1 MDSVG
6 DALLGVFM
14 LAFLALVLFFM
25 GRAILFL
32 MVEPVFVFACNRP
45 LYVHAYL
52 RTKRLD
58 ETLRA
63 QLRRENRFY
72 ARLSTK
78 RQRYFDHRVVR
89 FLECYEFEGRNG
101 LEVTDAMKTSVAAAH
116 VMLTFGM
123 RTYLPDLLKKVI
135 LYPDVYYSPFT
146 KSDNK
151 GEFNPMVGAVVFS
164 WRHFQEGHEI
174 GNDNLHLGIHE
185 FTHLMHLYGERSRH
199 ASSSIFSD
207 MYGEIVTGLAQ
218 PGAIDRVRNT
228 GYFRDY
234 AFTNAHEFMAVVL
247 EHFFETPAEFR
258 AHFPLLYEKVATMIN
273 YRER

>member
-1 MDSVG
+1 MSKD
-6 DALLGVFM
+6 DIFFLLITLLVVVLM
-14 LAFLALVLFFM
+14 TLMVVRLVLFSL
-25 GRAILFL
+25 I
-32 MVEPVFVFACNRP
+32 EPAFVLAFNRP
-45 LYVHAYL
+45 LYVHVYV
-52 RTKRLD
+52 RTKKLD
-58 ETLRA
+58 EHLRA

-72 ARLSTK
+72 ARLSS
-78 RQRYFDHRVVR
+78 RGQRFFDHRVVR
-89 FLECYEFEGRNG
+89 FLERYEFEGRQD
-101 LEVTDAMKTSVAAAH
+101 LEITDAMKTSVAAAH

-207 MYGEIVTGLAQ
+207 TYREILAGLAQ
-218 PGAIDRVRNT
+218 PGAMERVRNT

-247 EHFFETPAEFR
+247 EHFFETPTEFR
-258 AHFPLLYEKVATMIN
+258 AHFPLLYEKVAKMIN